1 LIAVSDSAD
10 NTLPFICQIK
20 TFAWG
25 NRMSNQSF
33 FAGVDLGATKINVT
47 LLGEDGEFRI
57 KDMLELPALVEQ
69 GPAVTL
75 KQMEK
80 ALRQAADAS
89 SVSVSSIKAVGLDT
103 PGPASAD
110 GVISAQGSTNFGNRA
125 WARFAIREAFQQQI
139 HLPTVY
145 ANDGNAAALH
155 CHRVKFGQ
163 DPKFSSMTAAVGT
176 GLGGGI
182 VVNGQLVVGTT
193 GFAAE
198 IGHVVL
204 PTIGLLEPGQP
215 TPQCN
220 CGREGDA
227 ESWASLAGIRK
238 NLLPYYLKKY
248 PDHPLWQ
255 VAETGGERAK
265 QVRSFGEQGD
275 QAARLIFRKQAVV
288 LAVLFD
294 IAMQFLD
301 LDTFFVG
308 GGVMQTKAE
317 FREWFLGII
326 REHLPLRDEQMGVS
340 VEIAPDGDMA
350 GARGAARLALESL
363 GAR

>member
-1 LIAVSDSAD
+1 MEIA
-10 NTLPFICQIK
+10 
-20 TFAWG
+20 
-25 NRMSNQSF
+25 
-33 FAGVDLGATKINVT
+33 
-47 LLGEDGEFRI
+47 
-57 KDMLELPALVEQ
+57 
-69 GPAVTL
+69 L
-75 KQMEK
+75 KQ
-80 ALRQAADAS
+80 AANFSGIDMS
-89 SVSVSSIKAVGLDT
+89 SVKAVGLDT

-110 GVISAQGSTNFGNRA
+110 GVISAQGSTNFGNSE
-125 WARFAIREAFQQQI
+125 WARFPIREAFQKVI
-139 HLPTVY
+139 GLPTVY

-163 DPKFSSMTAAVGT
+163 DVKFSSMTAAVGT

-182 VVNGQLVVGTT
+182 VVNGQLVVGNT

-204 PTIGLLEPGQP
+204 PSHGLLEPGQP
-215 TPQCN
+215 MPKCN

-227 ESWASLAGIRK
+227 EAWASLIGIRN

-248 PDHPLWQ
+248 PNHALWQ
-255 VAETGGERAK
+255 VDDAGGARSK
-265 QVRSFGEQGD
+265 QVRAFGERGD
-275 QAARLIFRKQAVV
+275 PMARQIFEKQAIA

-308 GGVMQTKAE
+308 GGVMQAKPE
-317 FREWFLGII
+317 FREWFLAVL
-326 REHLPLRDEQMGVS
+326 RKHLPLRDEQRGVS

-350 GARGAARLALESL
+350 GARGAARLALESW
-363 GAR
+363 RSS